1 MKKERIMKRSILK
14 YSSIYILTAGISLSS
29 CSDFLVI
36 EPQNMTALEQ
46 FWNEKADVE
55 NVMKGCYSRMLSDD
69 VLERMMVWGEFRS
82 DNITVGRN
90 ADQNIHLTNV
100 LKENLTASNAFT
112 TWEGFYN
119 VINRCNTLIKFVP
132 QVAEHDPAF
141 TQGDL
146 AAAVAEA
153 SALRDLCY
161 FYLIRTF
168 RDVPYTTE
176 AFIDDSQKMDLPAT
190 PFKDVLDSLIN
201 DLERVKVNATKRYP
215 SNKPLYNTAR
225 ITKETIWAML
235 CEMYLWKQDYAKCIL
250 YADSVIN
257 NKKKE
262 YEATMSPTELERT
275 NGFPLLSEYSIGYGT
290 FGSAYNDLFITGN
303 SQEAIFELSY
313 ANKLSTSG
321 AANGR
326 VPYYYGNDTEHK
338 GVVAPST
345 VVMGSTAKL
354 FTHSKDARYYESCNL
369 KEESIAKFVDVSVSI
384 SNVATDINPSNDVDW
399 GGAKSVNK
407 CNWIIYRLTD
417 IMLLKAEAIIQQMQ
431 SGADPAVL
439 AANKPMADAA
449 FYLINAVN
457 KRAVCVTTSSL
468 QKTDTLDATSYQS
481 KEALETLV
489 MEERQREFLFEGKRY
504 YDLVRQAMRTGNSAE
519 MANAISKK
527 MTSGGDGLRMRLSK
541 LDAIFW
547 PYNLTELKVN
557 KNLKQN
563 PAFGSGENDSYSK
576 TN

>member
-1 MKKERIMKRSILK
+1 
-14 YSSIYILTAGISLSS
+14 
-29 CSDFLVI
+29 
-36 EPQNMTALEQ
+36 
-46 FWNEKADVE
+46 
-55 NVMKGCYSRMLSDD
+55 
-69 VLERMMVWGEFRS
+69 
-82 DNITVGRN
+82 
-90 ADQNIHLTNV
+90 V

-119 VINRCNTLIKFVP
+119 VINRCNTLIKYAP
-132 QVAEHDPAF
+132 QVSDHDPAF

-190 PFKDVLDSLIN
+190 PFNDVLDSLIT

-215 SNKPLYNTAR
+215 SNKPIYNTAR
-225 ITKETIWAML
+225 ITKEAIWAML

-250 YADSVIN
+250 YADSVIDS
-257 NKKKE
+257 KKKE
-262 YEATMSPTELERT
+262 YSTTMSPVELERT
-275 NGFPLLSEYSIGYGT
+275 NGFPLLSEYAAGSGK
-290 FGSAYNDLFITGN
+290 FGAAYSDLFISGN

-313 ANKLSTSG
+313 VNKLSSSG
-321 AANGR
+321 AANGT
-326 VPYYYGNDTEHK
+326 VPYYYGNDVEHV
-338 GVVAPST
+338 GTVSPST
-345 VVMGSTAKL
+345 VVMGASAKL
-354 FTHSKDARYYESCNL
+354 FSNSKDARYYESCNL
-369 KEESIAKFVDVSVSI
+369 NDLSIAKFVCNDVDIENVS
-384 SNVATDINPSNDVDW
+384 TDINPSDHVTW
-399 GGAKSVNK
+399 GIVPSVNK

-417 IMLLKAEAIIQQMQ
+417 IMLLKAEALIQQMQ
-431 SGADPAVL
+431 SGADPAAL
-439 AANKPMADAA
+439 ASNKPMTDAA

-481 KEALETLV
+481 KEALEKLL

-504 YDLVRQAMRTGNSAE
+504 YDLVRQAMRTGSSAE